1 MFLGAF
7 ILSVRMV
14 KWITSLL
21 LLLAVT
27 GQVWAGVC
35 ACIEDHNDS
44 HSCCKPDKSG
54 KSSFSAKPCCSSD
67 CESISSSQIPGK
79 KSERLLSD
87 AQSQQQI
94 SDVPGKSWFAFSIV
108 DTRAYIPLPKLR
120 GDRLKL
126 ARPPDAL
133 YLRHHSFLI

>member
-1 MFLGAF
+1 MLGPPF
-7 ILSVRMV
+7 ILSVPMV
-14 KWITSLL
+14 RWITSLF
-21 LLLAVT
+21 LLLAFT

-35 ACIEDHNDS
+35 ACTEDHGDS

-54 KSSFSAKPCCSSD
+54 KSTFSAKPCCSSD
-67 CESISSSQIPGK
+67 CESISGSQIPGK
-79 KSERLLSD
+79 KSERVLSD
-87 AQSQQQI
+87 PQSQQQPP
-94 SDVPGKSWFAFSIV
+94 DVPPAAWFAYPLSE
-108 DTRAYIPLPKLR
+108 TRANSLLPKLQ